1 MDLRGVHLLTPQKY
15 VNLLRNKLMYMCQF
29 INIYVLRLMFHI
41 KMGHLDLD
49 PVSAETEK
57 SHNVKR
63 WWIPTIWTLVN
74 YCLIDLLWLISGI

>member
-1 MDLRGVHLLTPQKY
+1 
-15 VNLLRNKLMYMCQF
+15 
-29 INIYVLRLMFHI
+29 MFHI

-57 SHNVKR
+57 SQNVKR

-74 YCLIDLLWLISGI
+74 YCLTDLLWLKSGI